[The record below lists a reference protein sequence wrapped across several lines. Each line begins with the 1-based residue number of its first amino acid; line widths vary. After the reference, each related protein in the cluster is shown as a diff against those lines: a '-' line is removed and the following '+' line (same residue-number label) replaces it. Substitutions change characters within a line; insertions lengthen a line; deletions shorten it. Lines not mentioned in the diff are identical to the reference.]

1 MIQVNDHKA
10 REEDVWR
17 PWEVALFAQCASQ
30 DTWFKDAVTG
40 KHGLPSLVAALDSR
54 LAKNLT
60 VYENYWEYVAITLR
74 SLAFLSEQEWV
85 VEWVAAA
92 KDPPLIRS
100 LLQVFRHVSFCLS
113 GSSKREVNI
122 CPRQTEHP

>member
-1 MIQVNDHKA
+1 MIQVNDHNT

-17 PWEVALFAQCASQ
+17 PWEVALFAQCALQ
-30 DTWFKDAVTG
+30 DTWFKDAVTDP
-40 KHGLPSLVAALDSR
+40 HGLPSLVAALNSR

-60 VYENYWEYVAITLR
+60 VHEKHWEYVAITLR

-85 VEWVAAA
+85 VEWVVADE
-92 KDPPLIRS
+92 DPPLIRS
-100 LLQVFRHVSFCLS
+100 LLQVLRHVSFCLS
-113 GSSKREVNI
+113 RTSKGYANI